1 VPLLPPEMWKTVG
14 VLSTVG
20 LAFVLA
26 IVIGTAGGV
35 WIDRQFG
42 TTPWGFLVGFVM
54 GLAAGVLNVVRI
66 TRDAGK

>member
-1 VPLLPPEMWKTVG
+1 MWKTVG

-26 IVIGTAGGV
+26 IVLGTAAGV
-35 WIDRQFG
+35 WVDRRFG
-42 TTPWGFLVGFVM
+42 TAPLGLLVGFGM
-54 GLAAGVLNVVRI
+54 GLAAGVLNVIRI

>member
-1 VPLLPPEMWKTVG
+1 MWRTVG

-26 IVIGTAGGV
+26 IVIGTAAGV
-35 WIDRQFG
+35 WVDRSFG
-42 TTPWGFLVGFVM
+42 TGPWGFLIGFAM
-54 GLAAGVLNVVRI
+54 GLAAGVLNVIRI